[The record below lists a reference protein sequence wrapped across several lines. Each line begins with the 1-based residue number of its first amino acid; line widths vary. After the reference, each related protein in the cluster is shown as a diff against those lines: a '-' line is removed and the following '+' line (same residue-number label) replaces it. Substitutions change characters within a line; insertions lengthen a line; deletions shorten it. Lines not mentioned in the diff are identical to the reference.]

1 MRILRRGLPRF
12 RDQGD
17 IRMKRIMGVDIGSV
31 RIGIAVSDLLGI
43 TAQGVE
49 TYTRTGEGD
58 AKYIADKA
66 AELGATLIVAGL
78 PLNMNGSEGPAVEL
92 VRAFMDEV
100 GAFGI
105 EVKYQDERLT
115 TVSAER
121 TLLEADMSREKRKKV
136 IDKLA
141 AVYILRTYLDTYGV

>member
-1 MRILRRGLPRF
+1 
-12 RDQGD
+12 
-17 IRMKRIMGVDIGSV
+17 MKRVMSVDIGEK
-31 RIGIAVSDLLGI
+31 RIGIAVSDPLGI

-49 TYTRTGEGD
+49 TYTRVGEGD

-66 AELGATLIVAGL
+66 KTLGAELIVAGL
-78 PLNMNGSEGPAVEL
+78 PLNMNGSEGFAVQS

-100 GAFGI
+100 TALGASVAF
-105 EVKYQDERLT
+105 QDERLT

-121 TLLEADMSREKRKKV
+121 TLLEADMSRQKRRLV

-141 AVYILRTYLDTYGV
+141 AVYILRAYLDTHKI